1 MRTKCYVLN
10 ENESCRDYLGAANL
24 QDDDNFSI
32 ENELRIE
39 VYKGARTFGLAL
51 CGGIND
57 QRSPGNS
64 SIYVEKV
71 LEGGLAEKDGRI
83 MPGDRITAIKQYL
96 EDGDARTYNFDD
108 YGTATKEDAKQI
120 LRRCKGRVA
129 VFIVRN
135 EDIKEDSEEKIVSS
149 LARIGE
155 VVHTNISQKV
165 SCDPNSLSNDAN
177 NAIDTTYSHDH
188 SHDQTDELSAS
199 SLKQSSK
206 SYLHDLHKPIQI
218 NNNCMRLINLAPLHP
233 CGSWP
238 TARSQN
244 LYSACSMDYRDMA
257 KYGVRPTSNLRKEML
272 PRIDISLNNHR
283 IKRSWGRSE
292 ISRLSITEDDE
303 EEEPYDSSMM
313 PVQKIFEL
321 EMEQH
326 VL

>member
-10 ENESCRDYLGAANL
+10 GNESCRDYLGAANL
-24 QDDDNFSI
+24 PGDENFSI

-51 CGGIND
+51 CGGEND
-57 QRSPGNS
+57 QRYPGNS

-96 EDGDARTYNFDD
+96 EDGDARTYNLDD
-108 YGTATKEDAKQI
+108 DGTATKEDAKQI

-129 VFIVRN
+129 LFIVRN
-135 EDIKEDSEEKIVSS
+135 EDMKEDSEEKIVSS
-149 LARIGE
+149 LERIGE
-155 VVHTNISQKV
+155 IAHTNISQKV
-165 SCDPNSLSNDAN
+165 PIDQNSSLNDAN
-177 NAIDTTYSHDH
+177 NAIDVTYSYDH
-188 SHDQTDELSAS
+188 QHDQTDELNAR
-199 SLKQSSK
+199 SLKESSK
-206 SYLHDLHKPIQI
+206 SYLHNLHKPIQS

-244 LYSACSMDYRDMA
+244 LYSAFSMDYRDMA

-303 EEEPYDSSMM
+303 EEESYESSML
-313 PVQKIFEL
+313 PVTKIFEL